1 MNSVAAVHTAA
12 NNCRS
17 IQRRLFQNAISYNN
31 ECKGFI
37 SYHRCFKLNSSNVER
52 FVKKF
57 RLNKDTF
64 KRALRITDEELGLSV
79 RSFLRFFGVEGN
91 YQHGVD
97 KAHDMEI
104 LIHRRHLLLLN
115 FSARLFQKATTSFL
129 AHFANPQIC
138 SIIFKILILIFF
150 NKKADYIVVLYI
162 YILYIFSFILR
173 GA

>member
-1 MNSVAAVHTAA
+1 M
-12 NNCRS
+12 
-17 IQRRLFQNAISYNN
+17 
-31 ECKGFI
+31 
-37 SYHRCFKLNSSNVER
+37 
-52 FVKKF
+52 KKF